1 MSRMIRVLCIH
12 EETTALML
20 RKKILESMGFSV
32 CCASSG
38 LDGLLQF
45 RVFVPD
51 LVVLDYELRD
61 VGGDVVAWGMR
72 HVNPEIPILMF
83 TASAGLPSTAT
94 ANVNACF
101 MKHDSPKHFVAKIQ
115 ELLGGASAM
124 AA

>member
-1 MSRMIRVLCIH
+1 MIRVLCIH

-20 RKKILESMGFSV
+20 RKKILESMGLSV

-51 LVVLDYELRD
+51 LVILDYELRD

-72 HVNPEIPILMF
+72 RVNPEIPILMF
-83 TASAGLPSTAT
+83 TASACLPPTAT
-94 ANVNACF
+94 SNVNACF
-101 MKHDSPKHFVAKIQ
+101 LKHDSPQHFVAKIQ
-115 ELLGGASAM
+115 ELLGSANAM